1 MLAFSVRVALGVRPH
16 GVDMT
21 RTYSFKRA
29 ALGLVCAALAGCPMD
44 DDEGS
49 TTNAELTTGDASA
62 STAEPDTTSTD
73 ASSTGGSS
81 EGTTEAETTDGQ
93 TTGGETTE
101 QGSSSEGTEGGTE
114 GAVYSVS
121 GSVTMTAILPKDGD
135 GVGTLVVGALAECDL
150 AGPTILGA
158 AIVPNAD
165 LSEDGASVDFVVEP
179 LSTGTV
185 FLAAFLDDDGNL
197 DPKNP
202 LPDEGDPVLAEIAG
216 DGILTCVEV
225 EIDDADVTGIEIDL
239 NEIAMPVG

>member
-1 MLAFSVRVALGVRPH
+1 MLAFSVRAALEVHPH

-29 ALGLVCAALAGCPMD
+29 TLGLVCAALAGCPMD

-49 TTNAELTTGDASA
+49 TTNAEPTTSDASG
-62 STAEPDTTSTD
+62 STAEPDTTSAD
-73 ASSTGGSS
+73 ASSTG
-81 EGTTEAETTDGQ
+81 GTTEAETTDGQ

-101 QGSSSEGTEGGTE
+101 PGSSSEGTEGETD
-114 GAVYSVS
+114 GAAYSVS

-135 GVGTLVVGALAECDL
+135 GVGTLVVGALAACDL

-179 LSTGTV
+179 LPGGTV